1 MKRSRGNVWDADAA
15 EAGFL
20 NGLARVFLARRD
32 RARQQRFMASEA
44 ERWMQAYR
52 AKLDERVRRGEI
64 SSSDA
69 RRYLNAERR
78 LAWRQSRLRLRGSTG
93 QQAFAWPSLCC
104 YWHCRVRASVFRR
117 HSDQRRR

>member
-1 MKRSRGNVWDADAA
+1 MLKRSRSNVWDADAA

-20 NGLARVFLARRD
+20 NGLVRGFLARRD
-32 RARQQRFMASEA
+32 RARQQRLMASDA
-44 ERWMQAYR
+44 ERWILAYR

-78 LAWRQSRLRLRGSTG
+78 LARRQSGLR
-93 QQAFAWPSLCC
+93 
-104 YWHCRVRASVFRR
+104 
-117 HSDQRRR
+117 